1 MSSVFIL
8 QNQDQQY
15 FNKRGEWTHGED
27 AGSLYCSVFKD
38 EALNQKL
45 ELTVR
50 HPELRINVVEC
61 QPDTKGRPQL
71 PCTGATSA
79 TQSAE
84 ATSRFDEPEAFSHTA
99 SSYCG

>member
-15 FNKRGEWTHGED
+15 FNKRGEWTQGEE

-50 HPELRINVVEC
+50 HPDLRISVIEC
-61 QPDTKGRPQL
+61 QLDAKGRPQL
-71 PCTGATSA
+71 PATGETNATRSTET
-79 TQSAE
+79 TQPV
-84 ATSRFDEPEAFSHTA
+84 EPEAFSHTA
-99 SSYCG
+99 SSYSG